1 MYDFGP
7 KAVQAI
13 VKRGGLFQLNAFGFV
28 FLMNFVLVS
37 FYILRKKAFRFFF
50 KPAPQKIFKTL
61 CPIWLIFQLDL

>member
-13 VKRGGLFQLNAFGFV
+13 IKRGGLFQLNAFGFL

-37 FYILRKKAFRFFF
+37 FYRGSPLSTNSLSTISGKVQF
-50 KPAPQKIFKTL
+50 QKL
-61 CPIWLIFQLDL
+61 LNSMDSPI

>member
-50 KPAPQKIFKTL
+50 QVCTSKNL
-61 CPIWLIFQLDL
+61 

>member
-13 VKRGGLFQLNAFGFV
+13 VKRGGLFQLNAFGFL

-50 KPAPQKIFKTL
+50 QVCTSKNL
-61 CPIWLIFQLDL
+61 